1 MNNIKF
7 SVSFLCKI
15 RKTFLIFSILLSPNF
30 SFAQDSEIVERY
42 HGLDSLLN
50 EQSFFGNHNTGFV
63 LFDLDSQ
70 RVLYEKNSHLNFIP
84 ASTTKL
90 LTFYASVMVLK
101 DSIPAFRYIENNGQI
116 TLWGTGFPSWKYKNL
131 PNAKISEFLSRYK
144 TIRFS
149 DANWKDGAF
158 GYGWQWDD
166 YYYSYSSEKSP
177 FPIFGNFVTYSNQKR
192 TPISNISYF
201 NKVSINTSKE
211 IKYVERSFHSNDFYF
226 NPNTFTA
233 TKSELPFITSSEL
246 FAKLAE
252 VQINKPVGL
261 SKDPL
266 PESHNVFNGGTLRP
280 LWAEMLQESDNF
292 IAEQLLLMIS
302 DAQFLELNSERAI
315 DYIQKT
321 YLRDLPDKPQWVD
334 GSGLSRHN
342 LITPR
347 SMITLMVKLEKAL
360 PRSQIMQL
368 LPQGGINGTLKNNYK
383 ARSPYVF
390 AKTGTISNNLSL
402 VGYIKTDSGKVYAFA
417 FMNNNYLN
425 KSAEIRREMEKVMVY
440 IKEKF

>member
-1 MNNIKF
+1 LNNIKF
-7 SVSFLCKI
+7 SVPFLCKI
-15 RKTFLIFSILLSPNF
+15 RKTFLIFSILLSSNF
-30 SFAQDSEIVERY
+30 SFGQDSKIVERF

-50 EQSFFGNHNTGFV
+50 EQSFFGNHITGFI

-70 RVLYEKNSHLNFIP
+70 KVLYEKNSHLNFIP

-90 LTFYASVMVLK
+90 LTFYGSLVVLK
-101 DSIPAFRYIENNGQI
+101 DSLPAFRYIENNGEI
-116 TLWGTGFPSWKYKNL
+116 TFWGTGFPSWKYKNL
-131 PNAKISEFLSRYK
+131 PQPKISEFLSRYK

-149 DANWKDGAF
+149 DTNWKDEAF

-166 YYYSYSSEKSP
+166 YYYSFSSEKSP
-177 FPIFGNFVTYSNQKR
+177 FPIYGNFVAYSNQKR
-192 TPISNISYF
+192 TPISNIPYF
-201 NKVSINTSKE
+201 NKVSINISKE
-211 IKYVERSFHSNDFYF
+211 IKHVERSFHSNDFYF

-252 VQINKPVGL
+252 SEINKPIGL
-261 SKDPL
+261 SKETL
-266 PESHNVFNGGTLRP
+266 PTSHKVYKGGTLRP
-280 LWAEMLQESDNF
+280 LWIEMLQESDNF

-347 SMITLMVKLEKAL
+347 SMITLMVKLEKVL
-360 PRSQIMQL
+360 PRAQIMLL

-383 ARSPYVF
+383 ARSPYIF

-402 VGYIKTDSGKVYAFA
+402 VGYIKTDSGHVYAFA

-425 KSAEIRREMEKVMVY
+425 KSSEIRREMEKVMVY

>member
-1 MNNIKF
+1 LNNIKF
-7 SVSFLCKI
+7 SIPSLCQI
-15 RKTFLIFSILLSPNF
+15 RKTFLVFSILLLSNF
-30 SFAQDSEIVERY
+30 SFAQDSGIVDRY
-42 HGLDSLLN
+42 LGLDSLLN
-50 EQSFFGNHNTGFV
+50 EQSFFGNHLTGFV

-90 LTFYASVMVLK
+90 LTFYGSFVVLK
-101 DSIPAFRYIENNGQI
+101 DSLPAFRYIENDGGI
-116 TLWGTGFPSWKYKNL
+116 TFWGTGFPSWKYKNL
-131 PNAKISEFLSRYK
+131 PHANIKEFLSRYK

-149 DANWKDGAF
+149 DTNWNDEAF

-166 YYYSYSSEKSP
+166 YYFSYSSEKSP
-177 FPIFGNFVTYSNQKR
+177 FPIYGNFVTYSNQKR
-192 TPISNISYF
+192 TPISNISNF
-201 NKVSINTSKE
+201 NKVVINTAKE
-211 IKYVERSFHSNDFYF
+211 IKHVERSFHSNDFYF
-226 NPNTFTA
+226 NPNTYTA

-252 VQINKPVGL
+252 VQINKPISI

-266 PESHNVFNGGTLRP
+266 PEFHQVFNGGTLRP

-292 IAEQLLLMIS
+292 IAEQLLLIIS

-315 DYIQKT
+315 DFIQKT
-321 YLRDLPDKPQWVD
+321 YLWDLPDKPQWVD

-347 SMITLMVKLEKAL
+347 SMITLMVKLEKAM
-360 PRSQIMQL
+360 PRSQIMRL
-368 LPQGGINGTLKNNYK
+368 LPQGGINGTLKNNFK
-383 ARSPYVF
+383 ARAPYIY

-402 VGYIKTDSGKVYAFA
+402 VGYIVTDSGQVYAFA

-425 KSAEIRREMEKVMVY
+425 KSSEIRREMEKVMVY

>member
-1 MNNIKF
+1 MN
-7 SVSFLCKI
+7 SHKI
-15 RKTFLIFSILLSPNF
+15 SIRILAPIGKAFWFFSILLFSNF
-30 SFAQDSEIVERY
+30 SYGQVSEIVERY
-42 HGLDSLLN
+42 AGLDSLLN
-50 EQSFFGNHNTGFV
+50 EQSFFGNHLTGFV

-90 LTFYASVMVLK
+90 LTFYGSILVLN
-101 DSIPAFRYIENNGQI
+101 DSLPAFRYVENNGQI

-131 PNAKISEFLSRYK
+131 PHARITEFLSRYR

-149 DANWKDGAF
+149 DANWKDEAF

-177 FPIFGNFVTYSNQKR
+177 FPIYGNFVTYSNQKR
-192 TPISNISYF
+192 TPISNIPYF
-201 NKVSINTSKE
+201 NKVNINISKE
-211 IKYVERSFHSNDFYF
+211 NKHVERSFHTNEFYF
-226 NPNTFTA
+226 NPNTYTS

-252 VQINKPVGL
+252 SQINKPVGV
-261 SKDPL
+261 SKDVL
-266 PESHNVFNGGTLRP
+266 PESHKVFNGGTLRP
-280 LWAEMLQESDNF
+280 LWTEMLQESDNF
-292 IAEQLLLMIS
+292 LAEQLLLMIS
-302 DAQFLELNSERAI
+302 DARFLELNTERAI

-321 YLRDLPDKPQWVD
+321 YLWDLPDKPQWVD

-347 SMITLMVKLEKAL
+347 SMITLMVKLEKAM
-360 PRSQIMQL
+360 PRSQIMRL
-368 LPQGGINGTLKNNYK
+368 LPQGGVNGTLKNNYK
-383 ARSPYVF
+383 AKSPYIF

-402 VGYIKTDSGKVYAFA
+402 VGYIKTDSGHVYAFA

-425 KSAEIRREMEKVMVY
+425 KSAAVRREMEKVMVY

>member
-1 MNNIKF
+1 MSNNSI
-7 SVSFLCKI
+7 SI
-15 RKTFLIFSILLSPNF
+15 SILRQIGKALWFFSMLFYSNF
-30 SFAQDSEIVERY
+30 SFGQESEIVQRY
-42 HGLDSLLN
+42 LGLDSLLN
-50 EQSFFGNHNTGFV
+50 EQSFFGNHLTGFV

-90 LTFYASVMVLK
+90 LTFYGSLLVLK
-101 DSIPAFRYIENNGQI
+101 DSLPAFRYVENNGQI

-131 PNAKISEFLSRYK
+131 PHTRISEFLSRYK

-149 DANWKDGAF
+149 DANWKDEAF

-177 FPIFGNFVTYSNQKR
+177 FPIFGNFVTYFNQKR
-192 TPISNISYF
+192 TPISNIPNF

-211 IKYVERSFHSNDFYF
+211 TKHVERSFHSNDFYF
-226 NPNTFTA
+226 NPNTYTA

-252 VQINKPVGL
+252 SQINKPVGL

-266 PESHNVFNGGTLRP
+266 PESHQVFKGGTLRP
-280 LWAEMLQESDNF
+280 MWIEMLQESDNF
-292 IAEQLLLMIS
+292 VAEQLLLMIS

-315 DYIQKT
+315 DFIQKT
-321 YLRDLPDKPQWVD
+321 HLRDLPDKPQWVD